1 MQSRSKQNLTAHTH
15 QAPALSRSAM
25 AQAPYGINPE
35 IFCDQALGLEEQIPT
50 KLRNW
55 TIK

>member
-50 KLRNW
+50 KLRN
-55 TIK
+55 